1 MQKAY
6 DSLKEQNQD
15 LNKHY
20 VTLHEASKQMTYTL
34 ERKDHDLNLAKAKS
48 NALEQGWSVKKS
60 NDTFIF
66 SKKHEN
72 KREIFQE
79 EYLER
84 FILENMKTIPEN
96 I

>member
-1 MQKAY
+1 MQTALEY
-6 DSLKEQNQD
+6 PTNITM
-15 LNKHY
+15 NKK
-20 VTLHEASKQMTYTL
+20 TFQKMMFI
-34 ERKDHDLNLAKAKS
+34 S

>member
-1 MQKAY
+1 MQTAIEY
-6 DSLKEQNQD
+6 PTNITM
-15 LNKHY
+15 NKK
-20 VTLHEASKQMTYTL
+20 TFQKMMFI
-34 ERKDHDLNLAKAKS
+34 S
-48 NALEQGWSVKKS
+48 NALEQGWTVKKS
-60 NDTFIF
+60 NDSFIF

>member
-1 MQKAY
+1 MNKKTFQKMMFIA
-6 DSLKEQNQD
+6 
-15 LNKHY
+15 
-20 VTLHEASKQMTYTL
+20 
-34 ERKDHDLNLAKAKS
+34 

-60 NDTFIF
+60 NDSFIF

>member
-1 MQKAY
+1 MQTSIEY
-6 DSLKEQNQD
+6 PTNITM
-15 LNKHY
+15 NKK
-20 VTLHEASKQMTYTL
+20 TFQKMMFIA
-34 ERKDHDLNLAKAKS
+34 

-60 NDTFIF
+60 NDSFIF

>member
-1 MQKAY
+1 MQTAIEY
-6 DSLKEQNQD
+6 PTNITM
-15 LNKHY
+15 NKK
-20 VTLHEASKQMTYTL
+20 TFQKMMFI
-34 ERKDHDLNLAKAKS
+34 S

>member
-1 MQKAY
+1 MNKKTFQKMMFIA
-6 DSLKEQNQD
+6 
-15 LNKHY
+15 
-20 VTLHEASKQMTYTL
+20 
-34 ERKDHDLNLAKAKS
+34 

>member
-1 MQKAY
+1 MNKKTFQK
-6 DSLKEQNQD
+6 
-15 LNKHY
+15 
-20 VTLHEASKQMTYTL
+20 MMFI
-34 ERKDHDLNLAKAKS
+34 S

>member
-1 MQKAY
+1 MQTAIEY
-6 DSLKEQNQD
+6 PTNITM
-15 LNKHY
+15 NKK
-20 VTLHEASKQMTYTL
+20 TFQKMMFIA
-34 ERKDHDLNLAKAKS
+34 
-48 NALEQGWSVKKS
+48 NALEQGWTVKKS

>member
-1 MQKAY
+1 MQTTIEYPTNITMNRTTFQK
-6 DSLKEQNQD
+6 
-15 LNKHY
+15 
-20 VTLHEASKQMTYTL
+20 MMFI
-34 ERKDHDLNLAKAKS
+34 S
-48 NALEQGWSVKKS
+48 NALEQGWCVKKT

-72 KREIFQE
+72 RREIFQE

-84 FILENMKTIPEN
+84 FILENMKTTPEN

>member
-1 MQKAY
+1 MQTAIEY
-6 DSLKEQNQD
+6 PTNITM
-15 LNKHY
+15 NKK
-20 VTLHEASKQMTYTL
+20 TFQKMMFI
-34 ERKDHDLNLAKAKS
+34 S
-48 NALEQGWSVKKS
+48 NALEQGWTVKKS

>member
-1 MQKAY
+1 MQTSIEY
-6 DSLKEQNQD
+6 PTNITM
-15 LNKHY
+15 NKK
-20 VTLHEASKQMTYTL
+20 TFQKMMFI
-34 ERKDHDLNLAKAKS
+34 S